1 MKVVTRKN
9 ESSQGFS
16 STGYESFSITQST
29 SGQNKRDLLY
39 LFRKLNVNQ
48 KYIDILI
55 ANNYKYDDFEK
66 LSEEEFA
73 QKFFPENKEELEK
86 LEEIFIKLKSETLP
100 ESCEM
105 ERVISVS
112 NSGIDDD
119 HSQNYSNNFNM
130 YQQYGQFNLNQQLK
144 SSSNNIKNGSH
155 HIKQSSFLNGLNNL
169 GNFNE
174 YSQYQFEPVNN
185 NTNNNQRDQSLALP
199 QSVANLSQTKFYNVK
214 QLPYN
219 PFEFTTTTY
228 ITSSITS
235 SPQRDFMQT
244 SSNSKINPSIAH
256 AVLNK
261 LNQVADVIYKNNTM
275 FIDDISFKNNIL
287 RSHMYLRIS
296 EKSSPEK
303 YITKYSRILYFGD
316 TIKIGRHSSS
326 DIILNSDQVSR
337 NHAIIHAVDDK
348 YYVKDLGSS
357 SGTYVKL
364 KADQQYQLVPSS
376 IFRCGITEFK
386 ITRMVLEEDVAKV
399 QIQIIMGNKKNTVF
413 DFDVSIKQSK
423 NCAIGTNIQCEI
435 SAIDNIM
442 EKYHAS
448 LSFKKGFVYLTDLS
462 SASGTWI
469 RLSNQ
474 GKESED
480 FQLLDGQII
489 SISPY
494 LITGFIHTNSK
505 VA

>member
-55 ANNYKYDDFEK
+55 ANNFKYDDFEK
-66 LSEEEFA
+66 LTEEEFA

-86 LEEIFIKLKSETLP
+86 LEEIFIKLKSEILP

-119 HSQNYSNNFNM
+119 HSQNYSNSFNM
-130 YQQYGQFNLNQQLK
+130 YQQFGQYNLNQQLK

-155 HIKQSSFLNGLNNL
+155 HTKQNSFLNGLNNL

-174 YSQYQFEPVNN
+174 FSQYQFEPVNFH
-185 NTNNNQRDQSLALP
+185 NNQRDQSLALP

-219 PFEFTTTTY
+219 PFEFSTTTY

-244 SSNSKINPSIAH
+244 SSNSKISPSIAN
-256 AVLNK
+256 AILNK

-287 RSHMYLRIS
+287 KSHMYLRIS
-296 EKSSPEK
+296 EKANPEK
-303 YITKYSRILYFGD
+303 YINKYSRILYCGD
-316 TIKIGRHSSS
+316 QIKIGRHSQS

-337 NHAIIHAVDDK
+337 NHVIIQAKDDK

-357 SGTYVKL
+357 SGTYVKM
-364 KADQQYQLVPSS
+364 KADQQYQVFPSS

-386 ITRMVLEEDVAKV
+386 ITRIILEEDMAKV

-423 NCAIGTNIQCEI
+423 NCSIGSNSQQCEI
-435 SAIDNIM
+435 SAVDNIM
-442 EKYHAS
+442 EKKHAS
-448 LSFKKGFVYLTDLS
+448 LSFKRGSVYLTDHT

-474 GKESED
+474 GKESEY
-480 FQLLDGQII
+480 FQLLDSQII

-494 LITGFIHTNSK
+494 LITGFIHSNSEVK
-505 VA
+505 